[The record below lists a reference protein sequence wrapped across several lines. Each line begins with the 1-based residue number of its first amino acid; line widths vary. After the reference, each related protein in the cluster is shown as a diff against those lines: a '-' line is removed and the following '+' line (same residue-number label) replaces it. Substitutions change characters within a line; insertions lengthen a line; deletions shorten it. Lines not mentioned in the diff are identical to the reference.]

1 MTVTREHRRLLD
13 EQGYVRLEGYIEP
26 ARESAR
32 PIDSRLASSHAVA
45 GVYPRL
51 SPKISVSSAGGV
63 TSS

>member
-13 EQGYVRLEGYIEP
+13 EQGYVRLEGFIEP
-26 ARESAR
+26 ARESPA
-32 PIDSRLASSHAVA
+32 DRLKASLEPRGR
-45 GVYPRL
+45 GVYPWL

>member
-13 EQGYVRLEGYIEP
+13 EQGYVRLEGFIEP
-26 ARESAR
+26 ARESPADR
-32 PIDSRLASSHAVA
+32 FKASLEPRGR